1 MFLKRRAGV
10 SESAVHRCS
19 WITVKIHRKKLV
31 LESLFSKDA
40 VQRTWNFIKE
50 GSNTGVFLWILWI
63 IQEHL
68 FCRGS
73 MNGFFWNT
81 SAGSFFNKVA
91 SMTAWRHSTVLERQV
106 FICEFCEIF
115 RKVFFAEKFLATT
128 SHMMLFF
135 SFLQI
140 SEVCSLKSIYLS
152 EQW

>member
-73 MNGFFWNT
+73 MNDCFWNT

-91 SMTAWRHSTVLERQV
+91 SMTAWRHLQYQRDRYLSVNFV
-106 FICEFCEIF
+106 
-115 RKVFFAEKFLATT
+115 KFLGK
-128 SHMMLFF
+128 LFCRKIPSNHVSYDVIF
-135 SFLQI
+135 FLFAD
-140 SEVCSLKSIYLS
+140 
-152 EQW
+152 QWGL